1 MYLSQVRSNIRYVS
15 LRTIDHFQGKHVS
28 YDNKQLL
35 DEVFVICGIINVEV
49 RVISQAEGEA
59 DNSYRDSAWLITL
72 TETLIIL
79 HITKTES
86 DNCFII
92 HCKRRE

>member
-1 MYLSQVRSNIRYVS
+1 MCTILLLIQVNGIASQTMSPRYA
-15 LRTIDHFQGKHVS
+15 DFN
-28 YDNKQLL
+28 YKQLL

-49 RVISQAEGEA
+49 RVISRAEDEA
-59 DNSYRDSAWLITL
+59 DTSYRDIDNP
-72 TETLIIL
+72 

-92 HCKRRE
+92 HCKRRK